1 MPYMASFNILNMLKE
16 IKKLVANV
24 LVYSKF
30 FIIVIGVFA
39 VLALLMKLGLEVVRT
54 IVEVLKEYWY
64 ITILAALTIIYFTG
78 KSDDKK

>member
-1 MPYMASFNILNMLKE
+1 MASFNILNMLKE
-16 IKKLVANV
+16 IKKLVANE

-39 VLALLMKLGLEVVRT
+39 VLALLMILGLEVVRT

>member
-16 IKKLVANV
+16 IKKLVSNV
-24 LVYSKF
+24 LGYSKF

-39 VLALLMKLGLEVVRT
+39 VLALLAKLGLEVIRT

-64 ITILAALTIIYFTG
+64 ITILAAITIIYFTG

>member
-1 MPYMASFNILNMLKE
+1 MASFNILNMLKE
-16 IKKLVANV
+16 IKKLVSNV
-24 LVYSKF
+24 LGYSKF

-39 VLALLMKLGLEVVRT
+39 VLALLTKLGLEVIRT
-54 IVEVLKEYWY
+54 IVEVLKAYWY

>member
-1 MPYMASFNILNMLKE
+1 MASFNILNMLKE
-16 IKKLVANV
+16 IKKLVSNV
-24 LVYSKF
+24 LGYSKF

-39 VLALLMKLGLEVVRT
+39 VLALLTKLGLEVVRT

-64 ITILAALTIIYFTG
+64 ITILADLTIIYFTA

>member
-1 MPYMASFNILNMLKE
+1 MASFNILNMLKK

-24 LVYSKF
+24 LGYSKF

-39 VLALLMKLGLEVVRT
+39 VLALLTKFGLEVIRT
-54 IVEVLKEYWY
+54 IVVVLKEYWY
-64 ITILAALTIIYFTG
+64 IAILAALTIVYLTG

>member
-16 IKKLVANV
+16 IKKLVSNV
-24 LVYSKF
+24 LGYSKF

-39 VLALLMKLGLEVVRT
+39 VLALLTKLGLEVIRT
-54 IVEVLKEYWY
+54 IVEVLKAYWY

>member
-16 IKKLVANV
+16 IKKLVSNV
-24 LVYSKF
+24 LGYSKF

-39 VLALLMKLGLEVVRT
+39 VLALLTKLGLEVIRT

>member
-1 MPYMASFNILNMLKE
+1 MASFNILNMLKE
-16 IKKLVANV
+16 IKKLVSNV
-24 LVYSKF
+24 LGCSKF

-39 VLALLMKLGLEVVRT
+39 VLALLTKLGLEVIRT

>member
-1 MPYMASFNILNMLKE
+1 MASFNILNMLKE
-16 IKKLVANV
+16 IKKLVSNV
-24 LVYSKF
+24 LGYSKF

-39 VLALLMKLGLEVVRT
+39 VLALLTKLGLEVVRT

-64 ITILAALTIIYFTG
+64 ITILATLTIIYFTG

>member
-16 IKKLVANV
+16 IKKLVSNM
-24 LVYSKF
+24 LGYSKF
-30 FIIVIGVFA
+30 FIIIIGVFA
-39 VLALLMKLGLEVVRT
+39 VLALLTKIGLEVIRT

-64 ITILAALTIIYFTG
+64 ITILASLTIIYFTS

>member
-16 IKKLVANV
+16 IKKLVSNV
-24 LVYSKF
+24 LGYSKF

-39 VLALLMKLGLEVVRT
+39 VLALLTKLGLEVVRT

-64 ITILAALTIIYFTG
+64 ITILATLTIIYFTG